1 MPDLETSR
9 LVLRRPLPSDFTAAR
24 AFYSS
29 HRSKYAGGGASTTES
44 QAFVIFA
51 AMLGHWEIRG
61 FGTFV
66 ATRKDTGCI
75 VGGFGPH
82 FPAGRPER
90 ELGWCIWDP
99 TLEGQG
105 FAFEASVATRAYVFE
120 SLGWSTA
127 VSYIHPDNAESIRL
141 AQRLGCAID
150 PEAEA
155 PAKDPLPSVFRHP
168 APVKSR

>member
-1 MPDLETSR
+1 MPDIETSR
-9 LVLRRPLPSDFTAAR
+9 LVLRRPLPNDFAATC
-24 AFYSS
+24 AFYRSE
-29 HRSKYAGGGASTTES
+29 RSKYAGRGADLIES

-51 AMLGHWEIRG
+51 AMLGHWDIRG

-99 TLEGQG
+99 TQAGRG
-105 FAFEASVATRAYVFE
+105 FALEASAATREYVFHG
-120 SLGWSTA
+120 LGWTTA
-127 VSYIHPDNAESIRL
+127 VSYIHPDNSESIRL
-141 AQRLGCAID
+141 AQSLGCSLD

-155 PAKDPLPSVFRHP
+155 PAKDPPPLVFRHP
-168 APVKSR
+168 APVELH

>member
-1 MPDLETSR
+1 MLDFETSR
-9 LVLRRPLPSDFTAAR
+9 LALRRPLPSDFTAAR
-24 AFYSS
+24 AFYCSE
-29 HRSKYAGGGASTTES
+29 RSKYAGGGAGTTES

-99 TLEGQG
+99 TQEGQG
-105 FAFEASVATRAYVFE
+105 FAFEASAGIREYVFE

-127 VSYIHPDNAESIRL
+127 VSYIHSDNAESIRL

-155 PAKDPLPSVFRHP
+155 PAKHPPPLVFRHP
-168 APVKSR
+168 ALVKLR